1 MTDNGTHDWLVSL
14 TWLGIT
20 LWCVI
25 ASVALVIG
33 IAWLIAQGAQW
44 IGIIGSWVLQ

>member
-1 MTDNGTHDWLVSL
+1 MTRRPDFLVAAVWLL
-14 TWLGIT
+14 IT

-25 ASVALVIG
+25 ASVAIVIG